1 MAGSPDDSTIS
12 DGFATQG
19 NATSHAASSSSY
31 VVAST
36 AQDIKRR
43 PGRPKGSKN
52 KRKEL
57 FDPSIPK
64 PRRGRPPGTGPK
76 QKAAAAAALA
86 STSDSD
92 SDESAAP
99 AKRPVGRP
107 SKIPPA
113 HPLQIRFRE
122 DGPIHVPGTL
132 PLLRLRHLSQA
143 ADVIQSSN
151 LGPIFDSTS
160 PAQPPPP
167 DALSGTTVPPNH
179 LAPSRT
185 EQRIIPETNSSAHIT
200 LPEEEDEYA
209 GLLNDGLG
217 NEDDLD
223 DEPDTD
229 GVVDDQDPTTV
240 LAITVF
246 CRAPSGFATSSINLL
261 KSTAMNTTNT
271 LLF

>member
-19 NATSHAASSSSY
+19 NATSHAASSSSH

-92 SDESAAP
+92 SDESAAL

-113 HPLQIRFRE
+113 RPLQIRFRE
-122 DGPIHVPGTL
+122 AHSCSWYI
-132 PLLRLRHLSQA
+132 A
-143 ADVIQSSN
+143 AATPAPFIAGRRRYPKQQS
-151 LGPIFDSTS
+151 
-160 PAQPPPP
+160 
-167 DALSGTTVPPNH
+167 
-179 LAPSRT
+179 
-185 EQRIIPETNSSAHIT
+185 
-200 LPEEEDEYA
+200 
-209 GLLNDGLG
+209 
-217 NEDDLD
+217 
-223 DEPDTD
+223 
-229 GVVDDQDPTTV
+229 
-240 LAITVF
+240 
-246 CRAPSGFATSSINLL
+246 RANF
-261 KSTAMNTTNT
+261 
-271 LLF
+271 

>member
-19 NATSHAASSSSY
+19 NATSHAASSSSH

-122 DGPIHVPGTL
+122 DGPI
-132 PLLRLRHLSQA
+132 A

-151 LGPIFDSTS
+151 LGPIFDGTS

-167 DALSGTTVPPNH
+167 DALSETTAPPNH

-217 NEDDLD
+217 NEDDPD